1 VHTINRLPI
10 RTRRLKIASY
20 FYPNLEIQSGPH
32 AWQVLNKL
40 TTIDYPLSLL
50 RCDTYSPRENI
61 AHTYG
66 THHLLI
72 RHSWRRLLHHYGHSQ
87 GRACGR
93 VRRPRITREEAD
105 KAGRN
110 SPVTYLFGL
119 GDGSVV
125 IDGQCTAMYI
135 STTVATPT
143 ARPARKSPTITASM
157 IAAPKTAKSC
167 AAAARPLAAE
177 PCTRRKKFAA
187 VMLPPAGLQ
196 EIVGAH
202 WQIVE
207 FWASFCPI
215 DQGFTLNAT

>member
-1 VHTINRLPI
+1 MTTENCSLATVHCYDMVHTAPEKASHTCMGLIIRSSAIHAAGCYSTTAIRKGERVAEYTGPRL
-10 RTRRLKIASY
+10 TRA
-20 FYPNLEIQSGPH
+20 
-32 AWQVLNKL
+32 
-40 TTIDYPLSLL
+40 
-50 RCDTYSPRENI
+50 
-61 AHTYG
+61 
-66 THHLLI
+66 
-72 RHSWRRLLHHYGHSQ
+72 
-87 GRACGR
+87 
-93 VRRPRITREEAD
+93 EAD
-105 KAGRN
+105 LAYKNA
-110 SPVTYLFGL
+110 PVTYLFGL